1 MIKKQILLD
10 LGYNNNLEG
19 KVIDKV
25 SFVTNEQNYDE
36 NQLLITFKDDS
47 YIMVCIGLSD
57 GEPVFENGYAMDLN
71 HYGIIPHY
79 INSEGKV
86 CFEPYIKYQIEQGV
100 VEPMTEEE
108 LDALLSEKKRQFYD
122 QRYKQYLEL
131 KKEFE
136 GL

>member
-1 MIKKQILLD
+1 MIKKQLLLN
-10 LGYNNNLEG
+10 LGYNNHLEG

-25 SFVTNEQNYDE
+25 SLVTDEQNYDE
-36 NQLLITFKDDS
+36 NQLLITFKDET

-57 GEPVFENGYAMDLN
+57 GEPVFENGYAMDLK
-71 HYGIIPHY
+71 HYCIIPHY
-79 INSEGKV
+79 INPEGKV
-86 CFEPYIKYQIEQGV
+86 RFEPYIKYQIEQGV
-100 VEPMTEEE
+100 VEPMSEEE
-108 LDALLSEKKRQFYD
+108 LDTLLTENKRQFYD